1 MIRVDALAA
10 LTSPRPGGS
19 RRAATDMT
27 EGRLAM
33 VNWFR
38 ERWRGV
44 LVVGVAVLV
53 TSALV
58 AGGVLAQTP
67 PAPTPATPPKPG
79 AAKSIGPLET
89 FVNKLAAR
97 LGITPDRL
105 TTEAKN
111 VQKEMIDEAVAAGRI
126 SKEAGEAMKQRID
139 AGRFGWPAGPHG
151 HGKPPVGRPG
161 AALAGLR
168 EGFQAIA
175 GFLGITPEQLRQELP
190 GKSLA
195 QVAQNHGKTRQQLI
209 DFLVGEYT
217 KRVNQAVQDG
227 RLTQARA
234 NQLIEQFK
242 QHVGA
247 LVDRTFPTGP
257 GPRGVRAFPGAPKPT
272 PTPAGNA

>member
-1 MIRVDALAA
+1 
-10 LTSPRPGGS
+10 
-19 RRAATDMT
+19 
-27 EGRLAM
+27 M
-33 VNWFR
+33 VNWLR
-38 ERWRGV
+38 ERWRGA
-44 LVVGVAVLV
+44 LVIGVAVVV

-67 PAPTPATPPKPG
+67 APTPTPAVPPKPG
-79 AAKSIGPLET
+79 VTKSIAPLET
-89 FVNKLAAR
+89 FINKLAAR
-97 LGITPDRL
+97 LGITPERL

-111 VQKEMIDEAVAAGRI
+111 VQKEMVDEAVAAGRI
-126 SKEAGEAMKQRID
+126 SKEAGDAMKQRID
-139 AGRFGWPAGPHG
+139 AGPFGWPIGPHG
-151 HGKPPVGRPG
+151 HGKPPVMRPG
-161 AALAGLR
+161 PALAGLR
-168 EGFQAIA
+168 DGFQAIA

-217 KRVNQAVQDG
+217 KRANQAVQDQ
-227 RLTQARA
+227 RLTQERA

-242 QHVGA
+242 QQVGT

-272 PTPAGNA
+272 PTPSGNA